1 MTRGIWTRETVV
13 LMLVAAYLP
22 MAVFWVWLGGT
33 EAVQRLGLAALVLA
47 LWNLSFLLAR
57 AQPISLSFVIT
68 ALAIA
73 MLAPEDLGVFRL
85 VLGISFGAVFGELV
99 FGGWGRNVVNPATVA
114 LSFLGFG
121 FPGFDWP
128 EFLAP
133 VAWAATAAV
142 LIGGVT
148 GTLPCGVIAAAAL
161 AAGGAMAAGLLPFSA
176 LPAAGIVLVILV
188 ADPVTCP
195 TTLLGRWLNGALYSG
210 LVTLFAVGWHGAAPV
225 QYAVAAALL
234 TSLAA
239 PALDELALSL
249 WYAKRRRRHGRT

>member
-13 LMLVAAYLP
+13 LMLLAAYLP
-22 MAVFWVWLGGT
+22 LALFWLWYGGT

-47 LWNLSFLLAR
+47 FWNLAFLLAR
-57 AQPISLSFVIT
+57 AQPISLAMAVT

-73 MLAPEDLGVFRL
+73 VLAPEGLGMFHL
-85 VLGISFGAVFGELV
+85 ILGISFGAVAGELV

-121 FPGFDWP
+121 FSGYPWP

-133 VAWAATAAV
+133 VAWAAIPAALIGVAMGAMPAALVASAVVAAV
-142 LIGGVT
+142 
-148 GTLPCGVIAAAAL
+148 AAVAS
-161 AAGGAMAAGLLPFSA
+161 GLLPPPA
-176 LPAAGIVLVILV
+176 LPAAGVVLVLLV
-188 ADPVTCP
+188 ADPVTSA
-195 TTLLGRWLNGALYSG
+195 TTLLGRWLNGALYVG
-210 LVTLFAVGWHGAAPV
+210 LVTLFALGWHGAAPV

-239 PALDELALSL
+239 PVLDEMALAL
-249 WYAKRRRRHGRT
+249 WYAKRRRRHGQN